1 MLCYRLW
8 MEIIDIGVVNI
19 LRISLHV
26 EISVYRSLFS
36 TSVCTAE
43 MKNRIGRCLSIPNKK
58 LSSQI
63 GIQSE
68 NSPFCLK

>member
-1 MLCYRLW
+1 MLCYKLW

-36 TSVCTAE
+36 TSVCTS
-43 MKNRIGRCLSIPNKK
+43 KY
-58 LSSQI
+58 
-63 GIQSE
+63 IQQR
-68 NSPFCLK
+68 